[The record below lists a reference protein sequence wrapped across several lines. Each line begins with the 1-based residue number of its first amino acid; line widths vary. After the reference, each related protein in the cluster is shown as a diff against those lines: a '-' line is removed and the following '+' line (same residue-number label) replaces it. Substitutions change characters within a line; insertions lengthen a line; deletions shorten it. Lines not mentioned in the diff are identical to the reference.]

1 MAIYAHT
8 ATHAAHAGTMFVPP
22 LSPGLA
28 PGRPSTSS
36 MSSKHDSFTVVRT
49 ADDEEDPEDACRPEY
64 AFLSVDPCSFMSRP
78 PVPHNKSSAS
88 VSSLSSCSSAP
99 PTASASALQQAQA
112 QSVRS
117 YSPNHQHSSLPCPS
131 APTHPLPPPPSQHP
145 YGAQSTASYSNYSAY
160 GHGLPV
166 SPTSSAG
173 TASSPTS
180 PTSGP
185 PIIVYSAFKHAD
197 QRARTVPPRRPLPSA
212 PVPPSPETPRHG
224 LPNLP
229 PLPPTPST
237 PEYNHGQQVTMTHT
251 PAPGSRHQGPHTPY
265 SPHSPHSGGLAP
277 GGVRA
282 SLADSLSSKG
292 TCESGTTL
300 IDSSPTLPTVPSMTN
315 VTRAGSVCG
324 KSVSGKSERGFET
337 RPSTPTTASSG
348 ASIATGITTG
358 VGGLPREAQPFKADR
373 PWLKRVFHKAS
384 AADVAS
390 LVLQGWPESDARTA
404 LSLCQTT
411 DKAIEYLTLQRTKH
425 YSIATLIQD
434 GYSPKAVREA
444 VDKYPNAD
452 VANAYLMHQKH
463 CDLAR
468 FKPVKDCMWC
478 DAIVQ
483 CRRNLGMNDSRVIG
497 AGMGTPIGYGFSY

>member
-1 MAIYAHT
+1 
-8 ATHAAHAGTMFVPP
+8 MFMPP

-36 MSSKHDSFTVVRT
+36 VSSKHDSFTVIRT
-49 ADDEEDPEDACRPEY
+49 VDEDEEPEEQPAY

-88 VSSLSSCSSAP
+88 VSSLPSCSSAP
-99 PTASASALQQAQA
+99 PTASAAALQHAQA
-112 QSVRS
+112 AVVART
-117 YSPNHQHSSLPCPS
+117 SPPGAGFAQLPSPSTPTSSLPHAYGGQS
-131 APTHPLPPPPSQHP
+131 A
-145 YGAQSTASYSNYSAY
+145 ASYSNYAMY
-160 GHGLPV
+160 GHSHGPG
-166 SPTSSAG
+166 AG
-173 TASSPTS
+173 AGAGPSTPTS
-180 PTSGP
+180 PGSPNSAAGP
-185 PIIVYSAFKHAD
+185 PIIVYSAFKHVD
-197 QRARTVPPRRPLPSA
+197 SRARTVPPRRPLPSA
-212 PVPPSPETPRHG
+212 PIPASPETPRHA
-224 LPNLP
+224 LPPLP
-229 PLPPTPST
+229 PLPPTPSAA
-237 PEYNHGQQVTMTHT
+237 EYSHGQQVTLTHT
-251 PAPGSRHQGPHTPY
+251 PAPGTRL
-265 SPHSPHSGGLAP
+265 SPN
-277 GGVRA
+277 VRS

-300 IDSSPTLPTVPSMTN
+300 IDSSPTLPPVPSTTS
-315 VTRAGSVCG
+315 VSGVGGVARAGSVCG
-324 KSVSGKSERGFET
+324 KSVCGKSERGFET

-348 ASIATGITTG
+348 ASIVTGITTG

-373 PWLKRVFHKAS
+373 PWLKRVFHKAA
-384 AADVAS
+384 AADIAS
-390 LVLQGWPESDARTA
+390 LVLQGWPESDARAA

-434 GYSPKAVREA
+434 GYAPKAVREA

-452 VANAYLMHQKH
+452 VANAYLMHQAH

-468 FKPVKDCMWC
+468 FRPVKDCMWC

-483 CRRNLGMNDSRVIG
+483 CRRNLGTDSRVIG